1 MKFIY
6 RFLEFTLFLFT
17 VALVVIVAVAVVF
30 RYVLGQSLYWGTEL
44 PNFLFMWL
52 VFLGAAIA
60 YRTKKHIAF
69 SIFVNKLPPKIRNPV
84 EMTSLLILAAFFAFL
99 LVTGIQVCLAN
110 IDSETEALK
119 WPYGVVYACV
129 PIAGIL
135 MLLDSLSEIGMK
147 IRGKN
152 RG

>member
-1 MKFIY
+1 M
-6 RFLEFTLFLFT
+6 
-17 VALVVIVAVAVVF
+17 
-30 RYVLGQSLYWGTEL
+30 
-44 PNFLFMWL
+44 
-52 VFLGAAIA
+52 
-60 YRTKKHIAF
+60 
-69 SIFVNKLPPKIRNPV
+69 PPFCL
-84 EMTSLLILAAFFAFL
+84 S